1 MDEKKQDCTKDY
13 IIALALTVFAGVI
26 IIGGSTLMS
35 SRIIGGAQSCPP
47 PNQAE
52 SQPAPQVM
60 STGEIGVIDIDR
72 VMREHPLIKEGEP
85 IAQERFKAAEEEINK
100 LPEQERAM
108 AWQTKNE
115 EIMRDMQEKYV
126 NPARKEIDETV
137 NKVLD
142 QNGIK
147 TCLINTNLF
156 RGGVDI
162 TDDVIARLQK

>member
-1 MDEKKQDCTKDY
+1 MNENKQERTKEHLT
-13 IIALALTVFAGVI
+13 ALALTVFAGVI

-35 SRIIGGAQSCPP
+35 SRIMGGAQGCA
-47 PNQAE
+47 NQAAI
-52 SQPAPQVM
+52 QPASQIAP
-60 STGEIGVIDIDR
+60 TGEIGVIDIDR

-108 AWQTKNE
+108 AQQAKYE
-115 EIMRDMQEKYV
+115 EIMGDMQKKFVE
-126 NPARKEIDETV
+126 PARKEIDETV
-137 NKVLD
+137 DKVLE

-147 TCLINTNLF
+147 TCLLNTNVF